1 MPRLQPER
9 WTSLLIPFAVVSVM
23 ISILLWRAFAD
34 RPWLAVVAGLGAG
47 VAFALL
53 VTLMIVG
60 HDTRLMVLREQN
72 PDAVVVNVRRD
83 PQLMRSLAAARE
95 GVLDT
100 TGVGWVFSMV
110 VDRDGVT
117 FYKGNGRP
125 EPVIALP
132 WSSIGAIEPGSVLAR
147 GEWGS
152 SGYERLALVPSGESS
167 GRIEFGVERLS
178 PLTTSVGTMSEAD
191 LVQLA
196 VRINEQRGLSS
207 IASPSGAL
215 KGLESGPTAWSLT
228 RLGPLPV
235 SALGWVAQGIF
246 LIGFVTV
253 AVRGPLVVTLVT
265 VAVSLAL
272 ILLMFLRLRVAKTA
286 AEREKAAGYTTLNG
300 VNLAVEQRHPL
311 TGVVIRAAGAP
322 ALSKQEFA
330 SLLGR

>member
-23 ISILLWRAFAD
+23 ISIFLWRAFAD

-53 VTLMIVG
+53 VILMIVG

-83 PQLMRSLAAARE
+83 PQLMGSLAAARD

-100 TGVGWVFSMV
+100 AGVGWVLSMV

-125 EPVIALP
+125 EPLIALP

-152 SGYERLALVPSGESS
+152 SGYERLSLVPSGESS

-191 LVQLA
+191 LVLLA
-196 VRINEQRGLSS
+196 VRMNEQRGRRTVT
-207 IASPSGAL
+207 SPSGAL
-215 KGLESGPTAWSLT
+215 KGLDPGPTAWSLT
-228 RLGPLPV
+228 RLGPVPV
-235 SALGWVAQGIF
+235 SAIGWVAQGIF
-246 LIGFVTV
+246 VIGLATV
-253 AVRGPLVVTLVT
+253 VVRGPLVITVVASA
-265 VAVSLAL
+265 VAVAL
-272 ILLMFLRLRVAKTA
+272 IAVMILRLRVANKA

-300 VNLAVEQRHPL
+300 VNLSLEQRHPL
-311 TGVVIRAAGAP
+311 TGVVIRGAGAP
-322 ALSKQEFA
+322 ALGKQEFA